1 MFIFSRSLARGQ
13 YWICVLI
20 GGLAAYYLYKI
31 LTVLLKNNKDKTT
44 SADNQNVS
52 ADSPESKNKLIDE
65 LRKSCETY
73 RKNREKLIRIAV
85 LIIVLAV
92 AGCFYKVTFGIA
104 VSIFSLPVFYLI
116 YRNTRAIRMIDDGL
130 KKYT

>member
-1 MFIFSRSLARGQ
+1 MYIFSRSLTRGQ

-20 GGLAAYYLYKI
+20 GGLAAYYLFK
-31 LTVLLKNNKDKTT
+31 LLMSRRKSSNTET
-44 SADNQNVS
+44 STAKNVS
-52 ADSPESKNKLIDE
+52 PDSSESRNKLIDE

-85 LIIVLAV
+85 LILITAV

-116 YRNTRAIRMIDDGL
+116 YRNTKAIRMIDNGL